1 MRLVFFGTSHG
12 VPEPNRHCSCAMV
25 ECGEHRYFVDM
36 GMMAMDEL
44 VSRGIAPDSVK
55 GVFLTHL
62 HGDHIDGLLQFVDL
76 AGWFFKTV
84 DAAILFPDERGIQA
98 LNGWFSTLGYPLR
111 PMDFRIIQPGVTFDD
126 GILRVTA
133 CRTQHCDVSYAFLL
147 EELATGKKMLFTG
160 DLRRP
165 DVDFPTPLLEAH
177 PDLIV
182 CETAHFDAS
191 LYEPF
196 FKGCGAKKIFFNHYG
211 IQYGRSGVAPIQALA
226 KTLDMPVVIA
236 SDGMEAVI

>member
-12 VPEPNRHCSCAMV
+12 VPEPNRHC
-25 ECGEHRYFVDM
+25 
-36 GMMAMDEL
+36 
-44 VSRGIAPDSVK
+44 SRGIAPDSVK

-98 LNGWFSTLGYPLR
+98 LNGWFSALGYPLR

-133 CRTQHCDVSYAFLL
+133 CRTPSCWKSWRRARKCSSP
-147 EELATGKKMLFTG
+147 ATCAARTSISRRRFWRRTRISSSAKRRTLMPACTSRFSKAAAQRKFSSTTTASRTG
-160 DLRRP
+160 AAASRP
-165 DVDFPTPLLEAH
+165 FRCLPKRWTCRSSLHPTAWRP
-177 PDLIV
+177 
-182 CETAHFDAS
+182 
-191 LYEPF
+191 
-196 FKGCGAKKIFFNHYG
+196 
-211 IQYGRSGVAPIQALA
+211 
-226 KTLDMPVVIA
+226 
-236 SDGMEAVI
+236 